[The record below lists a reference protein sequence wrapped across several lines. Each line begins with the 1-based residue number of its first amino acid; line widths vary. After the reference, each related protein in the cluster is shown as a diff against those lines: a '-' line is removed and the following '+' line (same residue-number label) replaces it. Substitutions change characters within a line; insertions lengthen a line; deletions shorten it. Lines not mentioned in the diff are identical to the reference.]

1 MMIIEDIPIQEK
13 QLIALLTPPSEEG
26 QCEDRRDGW
35 ICTRTKDHDGA
46 HVAHGAATDPLAY
59 WTES

>member
-1 MMIIEDIPIQEK
+1 MLIENIPSEEK
-13 QLIALLTPPSEEG
+13 GLVALLAPLSNEG
-26 QCEDRRDGW
+26 QCEDRREGW

-59 WTES
+59 WTAS